1 MDGKCGEN
9 LQNIAKPTK
18 KARTRS
24 GMDWSSFE
32 VWVSGCHR
40 VAWTKVDLLKKTATS
55 EEYLAPENRLRLPP
69 IPGASSRTLGSD
81 RTQSSDT
88 RWSGGTNVTREETQR
103 KLLCAKNML
112 QHIFWEALTHS
123 HIYYRQMQ
131 VFKMMVAANSNW
143 NTLHSESHNM
153 TAATMFD
160 QFDLDVFS

>member
-18 KARTRS
+18 KAKTRS

-88 RWSGGTNVTREETQR
+88 R
-103 KLLCAKNML
+103 
-112 QHIFWEALTHS
+112 
-123 HIYYRQMQ
+123 
-131 VFKMMVAANSNW
+131 
-143 NTLHSESHNM
+143 
-153 TAATMFD
+153 
-160 QFDLDVFS
+160 